1 MRFSREENV
10 QCEGVLLF
18 AQHARRRV
26 REGESTSPEHERELN
41 PCHCRWIVCLWQEES
56 GMAAPA
62 SPATAAAL
70 LAAVVISWL

>member
-10 QCEGVLLF
+10 HCEGFLLF
-18 AQHARRRV
+18 AQHACRRV
-26 REGESTSPEHERELN
+26 REEESASPEHESELN
-41 PCHCRWIVCLWQEES
+41 PCHCRWIVHMWQEES

-62 SPATAAAL
+62 SPVTAAAL